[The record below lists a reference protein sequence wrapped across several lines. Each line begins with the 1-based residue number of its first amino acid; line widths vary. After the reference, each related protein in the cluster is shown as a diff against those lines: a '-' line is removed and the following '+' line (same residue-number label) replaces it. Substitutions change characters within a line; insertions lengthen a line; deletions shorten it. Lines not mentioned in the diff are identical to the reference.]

1 MSEEINKGKQLKFV
15 DLFAGIGGFHLA
27 IKEIIK
33 DGECVFASEIDEKCI
48 EVYRKNFNHQGET
61 SDITTICP
69 QDIPDHDFLFAGF
82 PCQSFSNAG
91 KKKGFLDAIR
101 GNLFFNIVEILKE
114 KKPKYFLLENV
125 KHLVKHNHGKTWQT
139 IQEAIKDLGYI

>member
-1 MSEEINKGKQLKFV
+1 MGNKKLTFI

-33 DGECVFASEIDEKCI
+33 DSECVFASEIDEKCI
-48 EVYRKNFNHQGET
+48 EVYRKNFNYRGEIPN
-61 SDITTICP
+61 ITAINP

-91 KKKGFLDAIR
+91 KKKGFQDAIR
-101 GNLFFNIVEILKE
+101 GNL
-114 KKPKYFLLENV
+114 
-125 KHLVKHNHGKTWQT
+125 
-139 IQEAIKDLGYI
+139 